1 MLCPAFCASIALT
14 GPYGPDSSLRRHNV
28 LSETQQFGPCCTR
41 INRCGGAVSNFDTP
55 PEVRPAMLR
64 HFDQDMGSRRDG
76 PSTPIPDAPTK
87 VVGQFTINLGGRR
100 DSPGTALSTSAAEAQ
115 FFSKF
120 TTDVSGR
127 WHSSGSPVSTQAHKQ
142 HVPTRLSNRY
152 SKQEEGAQRLPLASM
167 L

>member
-1 MLCPAFCASIALT
+1 MLYPAICASIAFT

-28 LSETQQFGPCCTR
+28 LSETQQFGPCCTCV
-41 INRCGGAVSNFDTP
+41 NRSGVTVSKFRTP
-55 PEVRPAMLR
+55 PGARSALR
-64 HFDQDMGSRRDG
+64 WHFDQDVGSRRDG
-76 PSTPIPDAPTK
+76 PGTPIPDAPTK
-87 VVGQFTINLGGRR
+87 VVSQFTIYLGGRWNGA
-100 DSPGTALSTSAAEAQ
+100 STALPTAPEAECFSQ
-115 FFSKF
+115 FRI
-120 TTDVSGR
+120 DVGGR